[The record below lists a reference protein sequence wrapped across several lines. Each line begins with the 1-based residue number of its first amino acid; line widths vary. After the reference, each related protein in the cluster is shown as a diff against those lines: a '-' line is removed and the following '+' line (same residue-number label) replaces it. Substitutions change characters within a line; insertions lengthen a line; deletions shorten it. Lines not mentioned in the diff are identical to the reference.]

1 MQNKKIIIAGGT
13 GFIGQEI
20 CNFFAAQNQLV
31 ILTRQLPNQQ
41 SNAFGENNLNAEV
54 IKNIR
59 YVNWDGKN
67 MGAWAT
73 EFEEA
78 AMVINLAGKTVNCR
92 YTEKNKAA
100 IFESR
105 IRSTELIGQAIL
117 QATHPP
123 ELWINAASATIYPNA
138 SNEPRDEYFTNF
150 ADDFSVQVCK
160 QWEKIFYEQPTAST
174 RKIALRMAITIGT
187 GGVMIPYFNLIKFGL
202 GGRQGNGKQQYS
214 WVHVEDT
221 CRIIDWLYGNKLL
234 EGTFNCSSPNPVSN
248 TAFMKTLRTA
258 TGCKFGL
265 PAFTWMLKIGAKI
278 IGTET
283 ELILKSRWVLPTK
296 ILQTGFQFRYP
307 FLKDAL
313 KEIVSKTNPKKYRLF

>member
-20 CNFFAAQNQLV
+20 CNFFGAQNQLV

-41 SNAFGENNLNAEV
+41 SNAFGENNLNPEV

-59 YVNWDGKN
+59 YVNWDGEN

-105 IRSTELIGQAIL
+105 IRSTKLIGQAIL

-138 SNEPRDEYFTNF
+138 SNEPRDEYFTYF

-160 QWEKIFYEQPTAST
+160 
-174 RKIALRMAITIGT
+174 
-187 GGVMIPYFNLIKFGL
+187 
-202 GGRQGNGKQQYS
+202 
-214 WVHVEDT
+214 
-221 CRIIDWLYGNKLL
+221 
-234 EGTFNCSSPNPVSN
+234 
-248 TAFMKTLRTA
+248 
-258 TGCKFGL
+258 
-265 PAFTWMLKIGAKI
+265 
-278 IGTET
+278 
-283 ELILKSRWVLPTK
+283 
-296 ILQTGFQFRYP
+296 
-307 FLKDAL
+307 
-313 KEIVSKTNPKKYRLF
+313 